1 MADRRHHIEVRRRA
15 VLRALEVHEMQPA
28 SAVRLDA
35 PGRRHRVLT
44 VHRHLLVVALQ
55 EPYHLMV
62 I

>member
-1 MADRRHHIEVRRRA
+1 MTDRRHHVEVRRRS

-35 PGRRHRVLT
+35 PGRRHRVLA